1 MAHMKMQNSAIDQ
14 AREVVIERFA
24 AFDDD
29 PTDERLEEL
38 QAAIDDWMGAVK
50 KARN

>member
-1 MAHMKMQNSAIDQ
+1 MEGVRDAI
-14 AREVVIERFA
+14 ARARQILIECMERFR
-24 AFDDD
+24 DD